1 MLKLRPGTQIYLS
14 ISTVD
19 MRKSIDTLS
28 AVVIDEFKG
37 DPRSGHLFLFL
48 GRAGDK
54 LKILYWDRNG
64 FVLHYKR
71 LEKHRF
77 IVRKNPGQQHFSLT
91 QIQLNGLLAGLDFQL
106 MGDFDEIDYDKI
118 F

>member
-1 MLKLRPGTQIYLS
+1 MLKLRPGIQIYLS
-14 ISTVD
+14 VSVVD

-28 AVVIDEFKG
+28 ALVVDEFKG
-37 DPRSGHLFLFL
+37 DPRSGNLFLFL
-48 GRAGDK
+48 SRTFDK

-77 IVRKNPGQQHFSLT
+77 IVKRIPGQQHFSLT